1 MFADIIGQEKV
12 KKHLIDSAKSGR
24 VPHAQLFCGKEGT
37 GKLGLAIAYAQYLSC
52 EHPTDSDSCGV
63 CPSCLKFR
71 NLAHPDLHFVFPI
84 VKKDNETCDD
94 YLKQFRECVTKDHY
108 LTNSTWLNEISNETK
123 KGKIYDSESDKIIKK
138 LSMKSYEGGYKF
150 MIIWQPESMDVGT
163 ANKILKIIEE
173 PPAKTLMILVSN
185 EPDRIIGTI
194 LSRTQKVNVPPVE
207 RDKIES
213 YVKEQYQESDDDA
226 KYIAR
231 VAAGSIVAARNAAE
245 SNSAN
250 KQHFEDFKF
259 LMRTTWGIRNFSTLD
274 KKGDALIDLRKFAE
288 TMAKNSRNH
297 QIEFLQYAQR
307 MIRENFIYNFH
318 NEDLNYLA
326 PFEKDFSK
334 KFSPFI
340 NEGNVIGI
348 STCLGEAEKSIAQNG
363 QSKIIFTD
371 LALKMIMLLKTN

>member
-1 MFADIIGQEKV
+1 
-12 KKHLIDSAKSGR
+12 
-24 VPHAQLFCGKEGT
+24 
-37 GKLGLAIAYAQYLSC
+37 
-52 EHPTDSDSCGV
+52 
-63 CPSCLKFR
+63 
-71 NLAHPDLHFVFPI
+71 
-84 VKKDNETCDD
+84 
-94 YLKQFRECVTKDHY
+94 
-108 LTNSTWLNEISNETK
+108 
-123 KGKIYDSESDKIIKK
+123 
-138 LSMKSYEGGYKF
+138 
-150 MIIWQPESMDVGT
+150 MIIWQPENMDVGT

-194 LSRTQKVNVPPVE
+194 LSRTQRVSVPPVE
-207 RDKIES
+207 KEEIEK
-213 YVKEQYQESDDDA
+213 YIKNNFQQNDDEA

-259 LMRTTWGIRNFSTLD
+259 LMRTTWGIRNYSTLD

-288 TMAKNSRNH
+288 AMAKNSRNH
-297 QIEFLQYAQR
+297 QIEFLRYAQK

-318 NEDLNYLA
+318 NENLNYLA
-326 PFEKDFSK
+326 PFEKEFSS

-348 STCLGEAEKSIAQNG
+348 STCLGEAERSIAQNG

>member
-138 LSMKSYEGGYKF
+138 LSMKSYEG
-150 MIIWQPESMDVGT
+150 
-163 ANKILKIIEE
+163 
-173 PPAKTLMILVSN
+173 
-185 EPDRIIGTI
+185 
-194 LSRTQKVNVPPVE
+194 
-207 RDKIES
+207 
-213 YVKEQYQESDDDA
+213 
-226 KYIAR
+226 
-231 VAAGSIVAARNAAE
+231 
-245 SNSAN
+245 
-250 KQHFEDFKF
+250 
-259 LMRTTWGIRNFSTLD
+259 
-274 KKGDALIDLRKFAE
+274 
-288 TMAKNSRNH
+288 
-297 QIEFLQYAQR
+297 
-307 MIRENFIYNFH
+307 
-318 NEDLNYLA
+318 
-326 PFEKDFSK
+326 
-334 KFSPFI
+334 
-340 NEGNVIGI
+340 
-348 STCLGEAEKSIAQNG
+348 
-363 QSKIIFTD
+363 
-371 LALKMIMLLKTN
+371 